1 MTVDVKS
8 LINSLGITYEAMMEA
23 ELIPYKTKP
32 KGYSGEPEITLNI
45 AKKGIFLSFDRTSRK
60 LIEVDLEL
68 FKEGDKKY
76 NFPNEIS
83 TPLWENMMK
92 ADVRS
97 TFGEPANSYP
107 PYMIVNRRKGGT
119 DHYVFEKGS
128 KRVSMLLSYNLDQR
142 VTIVGFKPTE
152 MVQWKELDPSFLL

>member
-32 KGYSGEPEITLNI
+32 KGYSGDPEITLNM
-45 AKKGIFLSFDRTSRK
+45 AKEGIFLSFDRTSRK

-68 FKEGDKKY
+68 FKEDDKKY
-76 NFPNEIS
+76 NFPNKIP

-92 ADVRS
+92 EDVRS
-97 TFGEPANSYP
+97 TLGEPANLHP
-107 PYMIVNRRKGGT
+107 PYVIVNRKKEGRIT
-119 DHYVFEKGS
+119 TFL
-128 KRVSMLLSYNLDQR
+128 KRDQNEYLCYSAI
-142 VTIVGFKPTE
+142 TLI
-152 MVQWKELDPSFLL
+152 KELRL

>member
-1 MTVDVKS
+1 MTVNVQA
-8 LINSLGITYEAMMEA
+8 LINSLGMTYEAMMEA

-32 KGYSGEPEITLNI
+32 KGYSGDPEITLSM
-45 AKKGIFLSFDRTSRK
+45 AKEGIFLSFDRSSRK

-68 FKEGDKKY
+68 LKEEGKQY
-76 NFPNEIS
+76 RFPNALPA
-83 TPLWENMMK
+83 PLWENMMK

-97 TFGEPANSYP
+97 TFGEPTNSHP
-107 PYMIVNRRKGGT
+107 PYMIVNRKKGGT
-119 DHYVFEKGS
+119 DHYIFETGS

-142 VTIVGFKPTE
+142 VTIVGFKSTE